1 MNVQLLP
8 LFQGKSQ
15 VLVEVGVPGDGV
27 AALRGVAPARGPG
40 LHGGGR
46 ACAASGSG
54 PGGGC
59 CQDAGAECGGSGGG
73 AEKGPAAGGGRGWRE
88 GVDAAGGAGEEPAAP
103 AGQRARSAESW

>member
-27 AALRGVAPARGPG
+27 AALGGVAAARGPG
-40 LHGGGR
+40 LHGWGR

-59 CQDAGAECGGSGGG
+59 CRDAGAECGGSGGG
-73 AEKGPAAGGGRGWRE
+73 AEKGPAAGGRAWVARGGGRGGRSRR
-88 GVDAAGGAGEEPAAP
+88 GAGVPSRAACEK
-103 AGQRARSAESW
+103 R